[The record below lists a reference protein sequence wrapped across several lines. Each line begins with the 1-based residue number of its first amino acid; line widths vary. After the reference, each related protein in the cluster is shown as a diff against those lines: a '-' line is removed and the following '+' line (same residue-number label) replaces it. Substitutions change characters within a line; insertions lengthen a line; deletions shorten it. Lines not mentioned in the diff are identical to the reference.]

1 MMNRIVWSAVS
12 SVAFGLASLSFAYS
26 GRMEM
31 TVACGLC
38 AIATAILA
46 NRDRA

>member
-12 SVAFGLASLSFAYS
+12 SVGFSLASLSFAYS

-31 TVACGLC
+31 TIACGLC